1 VLAFLLLVMVA
12 NGGSPL
18 RAASQPETVAEIRVH
33 GNVITT
39 DEDVMRLAGI
49 GIGAAVTPATAGEV
63 AARLRAAHRFQ
74 HVEVLKRFAS
84 IADPSQIVLVIIV
97 DEGPVTIEKTGDADA
112 PTRVVKTRGPNLL
125 YFPILDA
132 EDGYGLTYGVRLAL
146 ADRVGTRSRVSFPLT
161 WGGQKQAGA
170 ELDKDLDRGPLNRI
184 VAGAAV
190 SRRTNPLYDQ
200 DDDRRRVWIR
210 GERQLARHV
219 RAGAGGSWQHVSFAG
234 ADDRF
239 AQLGADLVLDTR
251 VDPIVP
257 RNAVYARA
265 AVERLDFASAG
276 GMVRTQI
283 DGRGYV
289 GLFRQ
294 TVLALRAVRQ
304 SANGPLPPYEKLL
317 LGGMENLRGFRAGA
331 AAGDTLVA
339 GSLELL
345 APLTSPLHVGRIG
358 VSAFMDAGTV
368 YDDGARFSDQ
378 RLKRGAG
385 GSVWFSA
392 AFVQLSVAMA
402 HGIGASTR
410 VHVGGTFIF

>member
-1 VLAFLLLVMVA
+1 
-12 NGGSPL
+12 
-18 RAASQPETVAEIRVH
+18 
-33 GNVITT
+33 
-39 DEDVMRLAGI
+39 
-49 GIGAAVTPATAGEV
+49 
-63 AARLRAAHRFQ
+63 
-74 HVEVLKRFAS
+74 
-84 IADPSQIVLVIIV
+84 
-97 DEGPVTIEKTGDADA
+97 
-112 PTRVVKTRGPNLL
+112 
-125 YFPILDA
+125 
-132 EDGYGLTYGVRLAL
+132 
-146 ADRVGTRSRVSFPLT
+146 
-161 WGGQKQAGA
+161 
-170 ELDKDLDRGPLNRI
+170 
-184 VAGAAV
+184 
-190 SRRTNPLYDQ
+190 
-200 DDDRRRVWIR
+200 
-210 GERQLARHV
+210 
-219 RAGAGGSWQHVSFAG
+219 
-234 ADDRF
+234 
-239 AQLGADLVLDTR
+239 
-251 VDPIVP
+251 
-257 RNAVYARA
+257 
-265 AVERLDFASAG
+265 
-276 GMVRTQI
+276 VRTQI

-392 AFVQLSVAMA
+392 AFVRLSVAVA

-410 VHVGGTFIF
+410 VHVGGSLMF